1 MSFTLKIKQITKYFS
16 KFTSGKTLYLPH
28 AKFGDIIFWQLTV
41 GTNKNILFEITQ
53 LSSLDYASLGSGM
66 RQAQIDNL
74 QEIN

>member
-1 MSFTLKIKQITKYFS
+1 
-16 KFTSGKTLYLPH
+16 LYLPH